1 MRETLSSISRV
12 SPGRQNLE
20 HLALSEDVKNIF
32 LGSTLAFYG
41 GVGRGEQVEHPEL
54 PDGFQHQGCGET
66 GLSLKCP
73 LKKIRRR
80 EFYISSLPSRS
91 RFPRSL

>member
-32 LGSTLAFYG
+32 FGSTGFSMAG
-41 GVGRGEQVEHPEL
+41 SGEA
-54 PDGFQHQGCGET
+54 
-66 GLSLKCP
+66 
-73 LKKIRRR
+73 
-80 EFYISSLPSRS
+80 SR
-91 RFPRSL
+91 